1 MITLFLIIWL
11 ALSCYVG
18 ARRGFVLQLIY
29 TVGYLISFVVAESCY
44 LSLSKKLMLFIPY
57 PAPSLETTLALY
69 DSTIIF
75 SMNEAFTAGVSF
87 LFILFIGWLITH
99 FIGIF
104 FYNVTFFAVLKKGN
118 KLGGAILSFCVVY
131 VGVFLLLFVLSMIPV
146 DGIQSYFESSGFA
159 RFIVQHTPYFSKHIY
174 DLWITS
180 VIM

>member
-29 TVGYLISFVVAESCY
+29 TIGYLISFVIAESSY
-44 LSLSKKLMLFIPY
+44 LSLSRKLMLFIPY
-57 PAPSLETTLALY
+57 PAPTLETKLVLY
-69 DSTIIF
+69 NSSIVLSLDES
-75 SMNEAFTAGVSF
+75 FTAGISF
-87 LFILFIGWLITH
+87 LIVLLIGWLITH

-118 KLGGAILSFCVVY
+118 KLGGALLSFCVVY
-131 VGVFLLLFVLSMIPV
+131 VGVFLLLFVLSMIPLA
-146 DGIQSYFESSGFA
+146 GIQGYFESSGFA
-159 RFIVQHTPYFSKHIY
+159 RFIVERTPYFSKHIY